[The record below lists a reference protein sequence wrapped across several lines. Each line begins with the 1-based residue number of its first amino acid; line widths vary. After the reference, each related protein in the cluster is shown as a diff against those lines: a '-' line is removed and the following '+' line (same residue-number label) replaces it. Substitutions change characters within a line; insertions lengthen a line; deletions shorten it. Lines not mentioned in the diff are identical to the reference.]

1 MESSNRISVDSPAK
15 QVPGGFWRRFVAVFI
30 DGIIIGVAIF
40 PITFIL
46 SLLIIPALGPES
58 MVPSILSW
66 VVQIAAIYFYYGYF
80 YSQKGASPG
89 KMVMNL
95 RVINSETGK
104 NLSYNEAFLREAI
117 GKLISTLPLF
127 FGYIIAA
134 FRNDKKTF
142 HDMIFNTQVYQ
153 KLD

>member
-1 MESSNRISVDSPAK
+1 METSEKISVDSPSA

-30 DGIIIGVAIF
+30 DGIIVGVACF
-40 PITFIL
+40 PITFIV
-46 SLLIIPALGPES
+46 SFVIIMALGPES
-58 MVPSILSW
+58 SLPNIISW
-66 VVQIAAIYFYYGYF
+66 VVQMVAIYFYYGFF

-95 RVINSETGK
+95 RVVNSETGK

-117 GKLISTLPLF
+117 GKLISFLPLLA
-127 FGYIIAA
+127 GYIIAA
-134 FRNDKKTF
+134 FRDDKKTF
-142 HDMIFNTQVYQ
+142 HDMIFNTQVFQ